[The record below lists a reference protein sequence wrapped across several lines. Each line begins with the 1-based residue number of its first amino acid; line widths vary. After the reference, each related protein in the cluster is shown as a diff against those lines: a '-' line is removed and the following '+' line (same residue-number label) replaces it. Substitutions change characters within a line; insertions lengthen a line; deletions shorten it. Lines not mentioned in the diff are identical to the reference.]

1 MRIYPRLTVAD
12 HVAFGN
18 VIKAAYRTQ
27 SQVRAAY
34 PKSSRASRA
43 AVRTEKALG
52 VLKSALDEEVH
63 RLVPIERDPRHLTTR
78 VYYGKPFVATAHD
91 DPNDA
96 FAGWEAAEP

>member
-1 MRIYPRLTVAD
+1 
-12 HVAFGN
+12 
-18 VIKAAYRTQ
+18 
-27 SQVRAAY
+27 
-34 PKSSRASRA
+34 
-43 AVRTEKALG
+43 
-52 VLKSALDEEVH
+52 LKSALDEEVH